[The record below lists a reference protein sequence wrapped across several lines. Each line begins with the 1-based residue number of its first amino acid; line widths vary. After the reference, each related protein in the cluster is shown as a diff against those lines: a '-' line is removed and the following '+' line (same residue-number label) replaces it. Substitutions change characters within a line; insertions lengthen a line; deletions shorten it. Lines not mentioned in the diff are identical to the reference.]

1 MSQLDQVISSENL
14 LGLLEGLDRVLGVWG
29 TTRKHER
36 VAAVALSNHI
46 ASLGLMA
53 DQEHASKALSEM
65 VVMRNIVLEQSD
77 YKEMFSSPYR
87 MPQKTTEL
95 DLLFL
100 NAPSV
105 FGHPTDGKLNFYIEV
120 EMHGEL
126 GQAEN
131 RVRNLRR
138 YFRDRQVEL
147 YPVIV
152 LPERRRYDE
161 DLKTAFLD
169 IHDLERLV
177 ELTPPRTLRDIP
189 GAAYDWAATS
199 IQILHHVATQRA
211 LDADRLVSRRDGLW
225 TQCPTLRQHDFKA
238 FLKRGTVTQQDIE
251 DFQFQFVPRIRTIL
265 DKMVERGL
273 LAKNVEGKYE
283 LTTDG
288 RDLLACYLSFGRKQ
302 G

>member
-1 MSQLDQVISSENL
+1 LQLDQVISSDNL
-14 LGLLEGLDRVLGVWG
+14 LGLLEGLDRILGVWG

-36 VAAVALSNHI
+36 VAAVSLFNHM

-53 DQEHASKALSEM
+53 DPEHASKALSDM

-105 FGHPTDGKLNFYIEV
+105 FGHPTGGKLNFYVEV

-138 YFRDRQVEL
+138 YFRDRQLEL
-147 YPVIV
+147 YPIIV
-152 LPERRRYDE
+152 LPERIRYDE
-161 DLKTAFLD
+161 DLRTVFLD
-169 IHDLERLV
+169 IRDLQKLV
-177 ELTPPRTLRDIP
+177 ELAPPRTLRDIP
-189 GAAYDWAATS
+189 GTSYDWSATS
-199 IQILHHVATQRA
+199 LQILHHVARHKA
-211 LDADRLVSRRDGLW
+211 VDVDILVSKREGLW
-225 TQCPTLRQHDFKA
+225 NQCPTVRQHDFKA
-238 FLKRGTVTQQDIE
+238 FLRRGIMQTQDIE
-251 DFQFQFVPRIRTIL
+251 DFQFQFAPRLRAIFE
-265 DKMVERGL
+265 KMVERRL
-273 LAKNVEGKYE
+273 LAKNTEGRYE

-288 RDLLACYLSFGRKQ
+288 RDLLACYLSFGKREE
-302 G
+302 